1 MGEVIRKDAPA
12 DDIIGDVRAT
22 LHSASAKGGSLRELA
37 EQRLVPVLTLFD
49 GVEAQRNAA
58 RSEAEPLLAKVE
70 AESARADDALGKV
83 ADDVWN
89 AVGRPSA
96 DPALSILFPGG
107 VAYFADHEDG
117 DITGQPDRL
126 EVLAQLLG
134 SGIHPKLSLDKAQ
147 AAAAEVKSAAAAL
160 RSTVEATRLPLER
173 LSVLDRIRAAVA
185 KSAHIELVH
194 LKRLYKAAGFSEA
207 EIHGVIPD
215 RGRARRRL

>member
-12 DDIIGDVRAT
+12 EDIIGDVRAT
-22 LHSASAKGGSLRELA
+22 LHNATAKGGSFRELA

-58 RSEAEPLLAKVE
+58 RAEAEPLLAKVE
-70 AESARADDALGKV
+70 AESARADDALSKV

-89 AVGRPSA
+89 AVGRPTA

-107 VAYFADHEDG
+107 MAYYADYEDG
-117 DITGQPDRL
+117 DITGQADRL

-147 AAAAEVKSAAAAL
+147 TAAAEVKQAAATL
-160 RSTVEATRLPLER
+160 RATVEATRLPLER
-173 LSVLDRIRAAVA
+173 LSVLDRIRTAVA
-185 KSAHIELVH
+185 KSAYVELVH
-194 LKRLYKAAGFSEA
+194 LKRLYKAAGFGET
-207 EIHGVIPD
+207 EIHTVIPD